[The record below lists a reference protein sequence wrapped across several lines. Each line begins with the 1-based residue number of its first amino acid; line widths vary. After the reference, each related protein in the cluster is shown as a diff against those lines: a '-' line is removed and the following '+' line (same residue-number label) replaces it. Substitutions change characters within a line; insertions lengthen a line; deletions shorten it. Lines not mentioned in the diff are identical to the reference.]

1 MSFQGFRNWSE
12 KHEFAVNT
20 WCFFQL
26 PVHPR
31 EFVRY
36 SGLNRVNGDAGLT
49 QGGSCLPEGTAW
61 RNYLQD
67 RAQAKPFDIS
77 PHRFGI
83 GQEKLFLASSRVKE
97 VYWDNIAAFVLNR
110 NRLDLEV

>member
-31 EFVRY
+31 KFVRY

-49 QGGSCLPEGTAW
+49 QGGSCLPKGTAW
-61 RNYLQD
+61 RSD
-67 RAQAKPFDIS
+67 
-77 PHRFGI
+77 G
-83 GQEKLFLASSRVKE
+83 KLFAGQGP
-97 VYWDNIAAFVLNR
+97 FVIET
-110 NRLDLEV
+110 DLT